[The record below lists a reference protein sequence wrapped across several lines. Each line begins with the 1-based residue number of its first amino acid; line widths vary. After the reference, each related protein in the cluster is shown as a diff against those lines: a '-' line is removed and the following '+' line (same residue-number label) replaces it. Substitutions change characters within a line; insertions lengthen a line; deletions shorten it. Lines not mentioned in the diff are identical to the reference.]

1 MQDEGGRDAPSI
13 AVAIRVSGVPI
24 ANPPHFAGYVLET
37 TRDWRRWI
45 IEPIADA
52 VHLGL
57 DLVELGCDQ
66 VVRHRLHYTSR
77 PRPARDARVFGLSWA
92 ARCAGLLTTRREL
105 YSEGGRIA
113 SVED

>member
-1 MQDEGGRDAPSI
+1 MQDEGGRNDPS
-13 AVAIRVSGVPI
+13 VVVPIRVSGVPI

-77 PRPARDARVFGLSWA
+77 PRPAPDATFFGLFTPSS
-92 ARCAGLLTTRREL
+92 CSFLFTT
-105 YSEGGRIA
+105 SP
-113 SVED
+113 

>member
-1 MQDEGGRDAPSI
+1 MQDEGGRDDPSV

-92 ARCAGLLTTRREL
+92 PRCAGLLTTRPEL
-105 YSEGGRIA
+105 NCE
-113 SVED
+113 EDKWSAV